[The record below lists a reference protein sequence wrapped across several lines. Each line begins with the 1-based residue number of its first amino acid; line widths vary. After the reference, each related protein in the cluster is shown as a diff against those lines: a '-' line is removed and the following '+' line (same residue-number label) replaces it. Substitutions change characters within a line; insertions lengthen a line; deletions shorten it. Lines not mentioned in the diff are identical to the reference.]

1 MKITTRS
8 QTLGNALSTSEAP
21 EPIASL
27 PPGFLPVIPNEARFS
42 TRTTGRIHIYPAPA
56 SQLPAHVFELS
67 SPTLPAD
74 KARTLLRRLRD
85 LNLTAGPV
93 AVTHDL
99 WVVIGGCISLDGP
112 AENGVRY
119 RLRQQ
124 DGGERTLEIGWR
136 GSRLALSLRGRQDD
150 ECRDLD
156 VPVTCDRRGRAC
168 VRAIG
173 ARVGPEST
181 DRRELEHFL
190 RRVVRALLK

>member
-1 MKITTRS
+1 M
-8 QTLGNALSTSEAP
+8 
-21 EPIASL
+21 
-27 PPGFLPVIPNEARFS
+27 
-42 TRTTGRIHIYPAPA
+42 
-56 SQLPAHVFELS
+56 FELS
-67 SPTLPAD
+67 SPTLPSD

-93 AVTHDL
+93 AVTRNL

-119 RLRQQ
+119 LVRQQ
-124 DGGERTLEIGWR
+124 DGGERTLEIVWR
-136 GSRLALSLRGRQDD
+136 GTSLALSLSGRPDD
-150 ECRDLD
+150 ERRDLD

-173 ARVGPEST
+173 ARVRPEST